1 MGWVR
6 VVAEPTRMLLYSE
19 RNAAE
24 TVIARAA
31 GGNMATINGSG
42 GPLLNWKSQK
52 TKDIR
57 VR

>member
-24 TVIARAA
+24 AVIARAA

-42 GPLLNWKSQK
+42 GVLLNWKSMK
-52 TKDIR
+52 SKDIR
-57 VR
+57 LR